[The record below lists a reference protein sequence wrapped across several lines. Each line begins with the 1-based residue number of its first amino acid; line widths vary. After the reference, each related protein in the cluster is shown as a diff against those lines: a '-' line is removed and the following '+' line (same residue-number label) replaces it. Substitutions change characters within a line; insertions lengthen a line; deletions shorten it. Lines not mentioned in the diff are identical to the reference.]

1 MRRKAAEITDT
12 AEIEQ
17 IIRSARY
24 LFLAVRDDPAP
35 YLVPL
40 FFGYIPG
47 RLYIHCAKAGA
58 KLDLMEKDPRVGFGL
73 AEEPRII
80 PAGSACGF
88 SAISRSVIGDGIA
101 RIVFDPRE
109 RIAGLNA
116 IMGHYST
123 AEPLY
128 KPESLE
134 RTCILAV
141 DIRKLKAKKV
151 G

>member
-1 MRRKAAEITDT
+1 MASAAEITDP
-12 AEIEQ
+12 AEIEE

-24 LFLAVRDDPAP
+24 LFLAIRDDPAP

-40 FFGYIPG
+40 FFGYVPG

-58 KLDLMEKDPRVGFGL
+58 KLDLMGKNPCVGFGL
-73 AEEPRII
+73 AEEPGII
-80 PAGSACGF
+80 PADSACGF
-88 SAISRSVIGDGIA
+88 SAKTRSIIGDGIA
-101 RIVFDPRE
+101 RIVSDPRE

-116 IMGHYST
+116 IMSRYST
-123 AEPLY
+123 AKPVY
-128 KPESLE
+128 KPDSLE
-134 RTCILAV
+134 RTCVIAI